1 MTASPI
7 TPAGA
12 AAGRPSGILISAL
25 RRRGQ
30 ERFSGTLR
38 LDGNPGGTVTMR
50 DGRIVAAATPAAPGP
65 ESLLLRSGRI
75 AEPEWSRAFAAAA
88 PAGRLPDELV
98 ERGLLGEVGV
108 EVLARTAVV
117 DALFAMALTG
127 VRTCTVE
134 PADAGTPGPLV
145 PVEPGLDTD
154 RLVREITRRLEV
166 ADGWRVLDL
175 TVRSR
180 PRVVRAEPE
189 QIVDP
194 ARREVLGRV
203 NGRRTP
209 RDIAFTLGRGL
220 FAVMS
225 DLATLVQDGF
235 VSLTEPPSP
244 PPTPPEHPVAPPEHP
259 VAPPARPERLDSS
272 RLPRRYRNG
281 GASSF

>member
-1 MTASPI
+1 VTASPT

-12 AAGRPSGILISAL
+12 AAGRPSGILLSAL

-50 DGRIVAAATPAAPGP
+50 DGLIVAAATPAAPGP

-75 AEPEWSRAFAAAA
+75 AETEWSRAFAAAA
-88 PAGRLPDELV
+88 PEGRLPDELV

-127 VRTCTVE
+127 VHTCTVE
-134 PADAGTPGPLV
+134 STDAGGPGPLV
-145 PVEPGLDTD
+145 PVEPGLETD
-154 RLVREITRRLEV
+154 RLLREITRRLEV

-180 PRVVRAEPE
+180 PWVVRDESD
-189 QIVDP
+189 QIVDE

-220 FAVMS
+220 FPVMS
-225 DLATLVQDGF
+225 DLAILLQDGF
-235 VSLTEPPSP
+235 ISLTEASAP
-244 PPTPPEHPVAPPEHP
+244 PP
-259 VAPPARPERLDSS
+259 APPAHPVTPRPRPVQLDASE
-272 RLPRRYRNG
+272 LPRRYRNG
-281 GASSF
+281 NTPTA